1 MSKQVSTPN
10 MAEVLY
16 LLDRHHRV
24 VDVGMK
30 ATWPYGIEELCVT
43 LEGENI
49 DLDHRCYL
57 QHGSCSLS
65 KLPKAFDAVMSIVWQ
80 KVEASAGAEGGAL

>member
-1 MSKQVSTPN
+1 MNGQVSTPN

-24 VDVGMK
+24 VDVGMQ
-30 ATWPYGIEELCVT
+30 ATWPYGIEELCIT

-57 QHGSCSLS
+57 QHGACSLS
-65 KLPKAFDAVMSIVWQ
+65 QLPKAFDAVMAVVWR
-80 KVEASAGAEGGAL
+80 KAEEASIAEGSRL

>member
-1 MSKQVSTPN
+1 MSGRISTPN

-16 LLDRHHRV
+16 LLDRNHRV

-57 QHGSCSLS
+57 QHGECSLS
-65 KLPKAFDAVMSIVWQ
+65 KLPKAFDAVMAVVWRNDE
-80 KVEASAGAEGGAL
+80 EAAVSEGGSL

>member
-1 MSKQVSTPN
+1 MIGQVSTPN

-24 VDVGMK
+24 VDVGMQ

-57 QHGSCSLS
+57 LHGECSLP
-65 KLPKAFDAVMSIVWQ
+65 KLQKAFDAVMAIVWR
-80 KVEASAGAEGGAL
+80 KDEEAAVRQGGAL